1 MVGSAKHVVQ
11 LLVEGK
17 DDNELL
23 LLTTLTQHHS
33 HSICMV
39 RWPTATLSESTNYYA
54 TADLEDSNYNREGMI
69 EELIRLNEFALEKS
83 ETPLNKIND

>member
-39 RWPTATLSESTNYYA
+39 RWPQRHSLNQRTITQQPIWKTATT
-54 TADLEDSNYNREGMI
+54 I
-69 EELIRLNEFALEKS
+69 EKE
-83 ETPLNKIND
+83 

>member
-11 LLVEGK
+11 LLIEGK

-23 LLTTLTQHHS
+23 LLTMTTLTQHHH

-39 RWPTATLSESTNYYA
+39 LWPTATLSESTNYYA
-54 TADLEDSNYNREGMI
+54 TADLEDSN
-69 EELIRLNEFALEKS
+69 
-83 ETPLNKIND
+83 